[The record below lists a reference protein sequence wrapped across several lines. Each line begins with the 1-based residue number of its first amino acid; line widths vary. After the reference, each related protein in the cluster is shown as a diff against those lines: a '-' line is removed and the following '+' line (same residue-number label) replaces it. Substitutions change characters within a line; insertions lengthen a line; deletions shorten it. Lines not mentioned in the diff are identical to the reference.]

1 MRHIG
6 PIILTQWETLGDA
19 TANCQHHKTCN
30 PLRTSHTQLLATLL
44 LTVALMYSPAL
55 RPQDESLIKPGDI
68 LIVKLLPPDGGQI
81 SKVMAVTSG
90 GTMTP
95 PPLLGIRQGESI
107 SVDGLR
113 LDEATRRV
121 EQRYR
126 LFPRKFKARSLGGRY
141 RTWDGS

>member
-1 MRHIG
+1 M
-6 PIILTQWETLGDA
+6 
-19 TANCQHHKTCN
+19 K
-30 PLRTSHTQLLATLL
+30 LATLL
-44 LTVALMYSPAL
+44 MTVALMYSPSL
-55 RPQDESLIKPGDI
+55 RAQDESLIKPGDI
-68 LIVKLLPPDGGQI
+68 LIVKLLPPDGGEI